1 MTQEQLAQ
9 TPAIALAIWADIPD
23 AKRRCGSDHRSFW
36 LQAIISL
43 KVYEETDPG
52 ERNL

>member
-23 AKRRCGSDHRSFW
+23 AKEGAAVITEAFGCK
-36 LQAIISL
+36 LSL
-43 KVYEETDPG
+43 A
-52 ERNL
+52 